1 MTIPSPDF
9 LHRQRIKLMTNPL
22 KKINKAN
29 ILFFLSIIGPG
40 IITANVDND
49 AGGIATYSV
58 AGAQYGYSL
67 LWSLIPMLVLLILI
81 QEMVARLGVVT
92 GKGLSDLIR
101 ERYGV
106 KITFY
111 TMLALLITNF
121 GNITAEFAGLAASLE
136 IFGVSRYISVP
147 LGAAAVW
154 YLVVMGELPGRRK
167 SVPLCLHGLSFLRHL
182 RLHGQSTLGRRP
194 GGDGQAD
201 LPHGEQLY
209 FHADGTDRHN
219 HCPLDAVLPAGLDR
233 GEGNPCERLSICHGG
248 TSLSGVSLPSSSFSS
263 SWSAC
268 AATLHANGI
277 LVKTAEDAA
286 VALAPLAGKYASIL
300 FAIGL
305 ANASFLPPRSCRSAR
320 PTASAKAWGG
330 KRASARISGMP
341 RSSWRSIRVSSLAG
355 AGLILHPRGAADRD
369 HARVAGDQRDPSALR
384 PHFHSPSCEQQGT
397 HGRACE
403 RASLQRVVLDLR
415 ADPHCADP
423 EPARDDRAA
432 DDRGLIFGL
441 SRPSGLSR
449 LLRSKI

>member
-1 MTIPSPDF
+1 
-9 LHRQRIKLMTNPL
+9 MTNPVN
-22 KKINKAN
+22 KINKSSV
-29 ILFFLSIIGPG
+29 LFFLSIIGPG

-154 YLVVMGELPGRRK
+154 YLVVMGNYRVVEKVFLFACTVYLSYVISGFMADPPWGDVLVAMVK
-167 SVPLCLHGLSFLRHL
+167 PTFHMESSYVFMLMGLIGTTIAPWMQFY
-182 RLHGQSTLGRRP
+182 Q
-194 GGDGQAD
+194 QA
-201 LPHGEQLY
+201 
-209 FHADGTDRHN
+209 
-219 HCPLDAVLPAGLDR
+219 
-233 GEGNPCERLSICHGG
+233 SIVEKEIHVKDYRYVWWDVVVGCFFAII
-248 TSLSGVSLPSSSFSS
+248 VVFFIMV
-263 SWSAC
+263 AC

-277 LVKTAEDAA
+277 PVKTAEDAA
-286 VALAPLAGKYASIL
+286 VALAPLAGKYAGIL

-305 ANASFLPPRSCRSAR
+305 ANASLFAASILPLS
-320 PTASAKAWGG
+320 TAYS
-330 KRASARISGMP
+330 ICEGMG
-341 RSSWRSIRVSSLAG
+341 WEAGVSKDFRDAPEFMALYTGLIVAG
-355 AGLILHPRGAADRD
+355 AGLILIPGAPLIGIML
-369 HARVAGDQRDPSALR
+369 VSQVINGILLP
-384 PHFHSPSCEQQGT
+384 F
-397 HGRACE
+397 
-403 RASLQRVVLDLR
+403 V
-415 ADPHCADP
+415 
-423 EPARDDRAA
+423 
-432 DDRGLIFGL
+432 LIFILLLVNNRELMGEHVNGRFYNGL
-441 SRPSGLSR
+441 SWFSVLTLIVLTLS
-449 LLRSKI
+449 LLTMTVQQMIAG

>member
-1 MTIPSPDF
+1 MN
-9 LHRQRIKLMTNPL
+9 LMTNPL

-154 YLVVMGELPGRRK
+154 YLVVWGNYRVVEKVFLLACTVYLSYVISGFMAEPPWGEVLVAMVKPTFHMESSYIFMLMGLIGTTIAPWMQ
-167 SVPLCLHGLSFLRHL
+167 FY
-182 RLHGQSTLGRRP
+182 Q
-194 GGDGQAD
+194 QASIVEKEIHVKD
-201 LPHGEQLY
+201 YRYVWWDVVVGCI
-209 FHADGTDRHN
+209 F
-219 HCPLDAVLPAGLDR
+219 AVVVVFFIMV
-233 GEGNPCERLSICHGG
+233 C
-248 TSLSGVSLPSSSFSS
+248 
-263 SWSAC
+263 C

-277 LVKTAEDAA
+277 LVKSAEDAA
-286 VALAPLAGKYASIL
+286 VALAPLAGKYASVL

-305 ANASFLPPRSCRSAR
+305 ANASLFAASILPLS
-320 PTASAKAWGG
+320 TAYS
-330 KRASARISGMP
+330 ICEGMG
-341 RSSWRSIRVSSLAG
+341 WEAGVSKDFRDAPEFMALYTGLIIAG
-355 AGLILHPRGAADRD
+355 AGLILIPGAPLIGIML
-369 HARVAGDQRDPSALR
+369 VSQVINGILLP
-384 PHFHSPSCEQQGT
+384 F
-397 HGRACE
+397 
-403 RASLQRVVLDLR
+403 V
-415 ADPHCADP
+415 
-423 EPARDDRAA
+423 
-432 DDRGLIFGL
+432 LIFILLLVNNRELMGEHVNGRFYNGL
-441 SRPSGLSR
+441 SWISVIILIVLTLS
-449 LLRSKI
+449 LLTMTVQQMIAG